1 MIPSQ
6 TILSEIDA
14 NFRIIGSYISMQ
26 INCRSSSLTG
36 RFRRSRQWAA
46 LLVGSL
52 ILSELAGHAGFP
64 AAYLLGPMLC
74 AVGFGLAGVELRLPR
89 PFLSFSQGIIGCLVA
104 RSLTG
109 AILVSIVRDWPAMLL
124 VIGTTVIA
132 GGVVGW
138 VLVKLG
144 TLPGTTAAWGS
155 SPGAASAMV
164 VMSGEFGADIRL
176 VGFMQYLR
184 VVLVVLTASV
194 VSRLLLGS
202 SAPIAA
208 ADALPPSI
216 SLISLAETLVIAAG
230 GAVGGRLLKIPA
242 GALLVP
248 MGLGA
253 ALHATGLV
261 EIALPSWLLHVA
273 YALVGWYVGLSFDR
287 LVLNYAFKAT
297 PKLVLSTLLLIGLC
311 GLSAWLLT
319 RLMGIDPLTA
329 YLATSPGGL
338 DSIAV
343 IATGSRADV
352 PFVLAIQTMRLFIVL
367 LTGPVIA
374 RLISR
379 YA

>member
-1 MIPSQ
+1 MIRPYSAF
-6 TILSEIDA
+6 S
-14 NFRIIGSYISMQ
+14 IGSY
-26 INCRSSSLTG
+26 
-36 RFRRSRQWAA
+36 RQWVI

-52 ILSELAGHAGFP
+52 ILSELVGHAGFP

-74 AVGFGLAGVELRLPR
+74 AIGFGVAGAELRLPR

-104 RSLTG
+104 RSMTG
-109 AILVSIVRDWPAMLL
+109 AILVSIARDWPAMLL

-132 GGVVGW
+132 GGLVGW

-155 SPGAASAMV
+155 APGAASAMV

-184 VVLVVLTASV
+184 VVLVVLSASV
-194 VSRLLLGS
+194 VSQLLLGS
-202 SAPIAA
+202 SAPLAA
-208 ADALPPSI
+208 AALVPPPSM
-216 SLISLAETLVIAAG
+216 SLISFAETLAIAVG

-253 ALHATGLV
+253 ALHVTGLV
-261 EIALPSWLLHVA
+261 QITLPSWLLHVA
-273 YALVGWYVGLSFDR
+273 YLLVGWYVGLSFDR
-287 LVLNYAFKAT
+287 LILSYAFKAT
-297 PKLVLSTLLLIGLC
+297 PTLVLSTLLLIGLC

-343 IATGSRADV
+343 IATGGRANV